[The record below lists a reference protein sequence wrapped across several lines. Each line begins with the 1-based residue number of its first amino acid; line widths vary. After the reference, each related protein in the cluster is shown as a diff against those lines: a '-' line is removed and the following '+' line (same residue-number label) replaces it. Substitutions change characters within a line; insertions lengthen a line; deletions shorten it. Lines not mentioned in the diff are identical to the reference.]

1 MLSWTM
7 SCRRAVGAAWMLAL
21 SGAGA
26 VALAYPASAFAC
38 PPPQSEQLLC
48 VQFRMDSL
56 AVPLSDDTTL
66 AIGIVLAF
74 SALLMLRRRA
84 RTGPRLWLWMLV
96 VGLLA
101 PALEPVGD
109 AGAVPP
115 PPVPLE
121 LGTSPAQLTIVNTTG
136 SPNPYYVQVSNPH
149 RLPVTIFAI
158 TLMPGTNPP
167 PSYAI
172 WPPGTT
178 CAVGMKLLAGGT
190 CTIELVKPLPA

>member
-1 MLSWTM
+1 MPSWAK
-7 SCRRAVGAAWMLAL
+7 SCRRVVGAAGMLVL
-21 SGAGA
+21 SGTGA

-56 AVPLSDDTTL
+56 AVPLSDGTTL

-84 RTGPRLWLWMLV
+84 RTGQRLLLWMLA

-101 PALEPVGD
+101 PALQPVGD
-109 AGAVPP
+109 AGAAPAPP
-115 PPVPLE
+115 LQLE

-158 TLMPGTNPP
+158 TLTPGTNPP

-190 CTIELVKPLPA
+190 CTIELVKPLPT

>member
-1 MLSWTM
+1 ML
-7 SCRRAVGAAWMLAL
+7 AVG
-21 SGAGA
+21 
-26 VALAYPASAFAC
+26 
-38 PPPQSEQLLC
+38 
-48 VQFRMDSL
+48 
-56 AVPLSDDTTL
+56 
-66 AIGIVLAF
+66 
-74 SALLMLRRRA
+74 
-84 RTGPRLWLWMLV
+84 LV
-96 VGLLA
+96 A
-101 PALEPVGD
+101 PALQPVGD

-136 SPNPYYVQVSNPH
+136 SPNPYYVLVSNPH

-158 TLMPGTNPP
+158 TLTPGTNPP

-190 CTIELVKPLPA
+190 CTIELVKPLPT